1 MIRRAAMV
9 AVLSSV
15 AVSVFP
21 QEQEEEYDEGYT
33 YLEEGEVRTALE
45 ETLSQPEFAR
55 LRARPKEEENENDAE
70 APAWLVRLAEWLERL
85 FDGEE
90 ETDGNSF
97 SFVLPGSG
105 TLLAVLAAI
114 LVVAVI
120 VFLLRSALAAR
131 DKNLS
136 EEESAARVFAP
147 GAAPG
152 ELSPDEFWRRAM
164 EHAGKRRF
172 REGLRE
178 LLLGAMSATERRGLI
193 RFRKGLTNRDYL
205 YSVRGPARESF
216 RTIATAFE
224 HVYFGRRDATAESF
238 REASQEYQK
247 SFRGAV
253 S

>member
-1 MIRRAAMV
+1 V
-9 AVLSSV
+9 
-15 AVSVFP
+15 
-21 QEQEEEYDEGYT
+21 
-33 YLEEGEVRTALE
+33 
-45 ETLSQPEFAR
+45 
-55 LRARPKEEENENDAE
+55 NDAE
-70 APAWLVRLAEWLERL
+70 APAWLVRLARWLERL
-85 FDGEE
+85 FGGEE
-90 ETDGNSF
+90 ETGANGYSF
-97 SFVLPGSG
+97 DLPGVG
-105 TLLAVLAAI
+105 TLLADLAAI

-120 VFLLRSALAAR
+120 VFLLRSTLAAR
-131 DKNLS
+131 DKNVS
-136 EEESAARVFAP
+136 GEESAARVFGP

-152 ELSPDEFWRRAM
+152 ELSPDEFWRRAL
-164 EHAGKRRF
+164 EHAGNRRF

-224 HVYFGRRDATAESF
+224 QVYFGRRDATAESF